1 MTAPI
6 TNGARAAAAAPGE
19 GSRALV
25 WKLSG
30 EPPRLSAG
38 WTSPIDP
45 QWAWGGATGRGVRV
59 LIIDSGVEA
68 GHPGVGEIQ
77 GSYAV
82 ARDQDGVCQV
92 VPEEPIDTCGHGTAC
107 AGVVRSIAPE
117 CEIHSVRAL
126 TGGYTGTTDAL
137 LEALR
142 WAVGQGFQVINL
154 SLSTTR
160 RQVQEALRELADEAY
175 FRGTLI
181 VASAHNQP
189 LESFPWRFSSVL
201 SVGSHAEPDRDLI
214 LYNPAPPV
222 EFFAHGQDVD
232 VAWSG
237 GTRIRASGNS
247 FAAPHVAGRCALLL
261 SRHPD
266 LTPFQVKCVLHL
278 TAANPRDPR
287 QEAGR

>member
-1 MTAPI
+1 M
-6 TNGARAAAAAPGE
+6 
-19 GSRALV
+19 
-25 WKLSG
+25 
-30 EPPRLSAG
+30 
-38 WTSPIDP
+38 
-45 QWAWGGATGRGVRV
+45 

-68 GHPGVGEIQ
+68 GHPDVGEIQ
-77 GSYAV
+77 GSYGV
-82 ARDQDGVCQV
+82 VRDTDGACRV
-92 VPEEPIDTCGHGTAC
+92 VEEQPRDTYGHGTAC

-126 TGGYTGTTDAL
+126 AGGYTGTTDAL

-142 WAVGQGFQVINL
+142 WAVRQDFQVINL

-160 RQVQEALRELADEAY
+160 RQVQESLRELADEAY
-175 FRGTLI
+175 FRRTVI

-189 LESFPWRFSSVL
+189 LESFPWRFSSVI
-201 SVGSHAEPDRDLI
+201 SVGSHAEPDPGLI

-232 VAWSG
+232 VAWSDG
-237 GTRIRASGNS
+237 KRISATGNS

-266 LTPFQVKCVLHL
+266 LTPFQVKCVLYL
-278 TAANPRDPR
+278 TAGNIRDPR